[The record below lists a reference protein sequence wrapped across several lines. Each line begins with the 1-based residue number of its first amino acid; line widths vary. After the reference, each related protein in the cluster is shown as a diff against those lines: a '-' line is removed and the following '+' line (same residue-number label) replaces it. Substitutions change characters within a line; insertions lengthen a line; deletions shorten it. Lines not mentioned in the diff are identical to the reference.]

1 MGIIL
6 IIVGLSLIGS
16 VIIMKYDS
24 SIKQKKMIETFE
36 RTLKYL
42 GEERVDNNIENKID
56 LPQNTENN
64 DRLISSAKPENLDIQ
79 AIAILV
85 IPKINISVA
94 VAEGTDMETLKY
106 AVGHFEGTA
115 MPGEKGNFCVAG
127 HRSYTYNEFFNKA
140 NELSIGDDIIVKTKK
155 GEYTYIIDEVKVV
168 EPTEISVLEPTKE
181 ATVTLVT
188 CTPIRLATHRLII
201 KGKLK

>member
-16 VIIMKYDS
+16 VLIMKFNS
-24 SIKQKKMIETFE
+24 NIKQKKMIETFE
-36 RTLKYL
+36 RSLKNL
-42 GEERVDNNIENKID
+42 GEERVDNNTENKID
-56 LPQNTENN
+56 LPPNTENN
-64 DRLISSAKPENLDIQ
+64 DRLTSSTKPEKTDIQ

-106 AVGHFEGTA
+106 AVGHFEGPA

-140 NELSIGDDIIVKTKK
+140 DELSISDEIIVKTKK
-155 GEYTYIIDEVKVV
+155 GEYTYIIDEIKVV